1 MGIRR
6 RRKKLTTLMSRLDQ
20 RVKSVEL
27 RPISLLTESQV
38 TAAVDAG
45 ETTGGQDPT
54 TVIAIDAPKFVKVV
68 DAIAYPKK
76 YTGST
81 DLVEIYLEADLELS
95 EGDRLEVSGI
105 HGTSTVDI
113 DVASD
118 NFKVLSTDTPP
129 WTGRKLTSGKPRH
142 DPADTTWS
150 TVTNT
155 YTFQPETATPA
166 TWTRYY
172 RLQTRK
178 LVDSYSITGTT
189 VTLTLNSAHK
199 FKEGEVFFVDIF
211 AEDSRAYGLDGL
223 FRIDSVT
230 SNTIVYT
237 LDAGGVDT
245 PVPTTVPDNDVYV
258 YPVAKKYLAP
268 GSTWADSAN
277 NKIYYWNGLRWV
289 DYSLV
294 ADPVRDGDPPAAP
307 TNLQITSEGVVST
320 NVSFPTAKVTLSWT
334 APTLTKAGEPLEDL
348 IGYRI
353 KWRRTTGEDWRI
365 KDVPVITAT
374 SYTLD
379 DDAIFAQGKLYYFQL
394 IALDSGQQESDPV
407 SKTHTT
413 AIKSTPISAVGPTA
427 PIIES
432 KLGTMT
438 VRWNG
443 LLATTP
449 PSEPPADL
457 LYLKVHRSTVAGF
470 TPSDSTLM
478 ATISAVANN
487 YVIFSDVEYNTDY
500 YFRFVVSDSSGVQS
514 LVSAQSTARVTP
526 LVNTDLLVGNVLNS
540 WSFAGNLISAGALA
554 NGSINASS
562 LLGPNVVTQN
572 AISANAIGADQI
584 AAGSI
589 IAGKIGANAVTANT
603 VAANAISANAI
614 QANAIEADKIK
625 VGALDGKLITGAT
638 VRTSATSP
646 RVEMNNTGLY
656 AYNSGGGL
664 TFRILSSD
672 GSVYIAS
679 GVQIGGYATSGQL
692 DSVSTTASTASSTAN
707 AASNTAANALS
718 TASGKLGP
726 GQAAADVNAYRDTT
740 TIDGGAITTGTLDA
754 NRIKADSI
762 LGGTMRT
769 ATSGARIEIRGA
781 NSAAPGIVGY
791 KASGTA
797 FRLYSNGMAYL
808 DDVIADTITVG
819 SGGTITGGII
829 RTSSSGQRVEIRG
842 DTDSVQFRDT
852 SGLLRGEIE
861 GIGTGLFLSSGTLGG
876 KMTVGSGIQLN
887 DSNGTVASFTN
898 SGQLLAIVGT
908 TTSAANMR
916 RNDNRTAIQVVSS
929 DRRVKDSITP
939 INEGLSVVSQ
949 LQPVTFNSKVD
960 ETDKLFSGFLAQDV
974 ANVFPISEFTVVD
987 ENLDMIPNMEGAES
1001 LGFDS
1006 EPLLSLNHTELIP
1019 YLTKAIQELSEK
1031 NAQLEARLEAL
1042 EGN

>member
-1 MGIRR
+1 
-6 RRKKLTTLMSRLDQ
+6 MSRLDQ

-27 RPISLLTESQV
+27 RPINLLTESQV
-38 TAAVDAG
+38 TAAVATG
-45 ETTGGQDPT
+45 ETTTGQDPT

-95 EGDRLEVSGI
+95 DGDRLEVSGI
-105 HGTSTVDI
+105 HGTADVNI
-113 DVASD
+113 DVDGD
-118 NFKVLSTDTPP
+118 NFKILGTDTPP

-142 DPADTTWS
+142 DPSTTTWS

-155 YTFQPETATPA
+155 YTFQPETAAPT

-178 LVDSYSITGTT
+178 KVDSYSITGTT

-199 FKEGEVFFVDIF
+199 FQAEDVFFVDIF
-211 AEDSRAYGLDGL
+211 TEDSRAYGIDGL

-245 PVPTTVPDNDVYV
+245 PVPTTIPDADVYV

-277 NKIYYWNGLRWV
+277 NKIYYWNGIRWV

-413 AIKSTPISAVGPTA
+413 AIKTTPISAVGPTA

-438 VRWNG
+438 VKWNG

-449 PSEPPADL
+449 PSNPPADL
-457 LYLKVHRSTVAGF
+457 VYLKIHRSTVSGF
-470 TPSDSTLM
+470 TPSDSTLI

-487 YVIFSDVEYNTDY
+487 YAIFSDVQYNTDY

-526 LVNTDLLVGNVLNS
+526 LVNTDLLVANVLNS

-554 NGSINASS
+554 DGSISAAS
-562 LLGPNVVTQN
+562 LLGPNVITQN
-572 AISANAIGADQI
+572 AIAANAIGANQI
-584 AAGSI
+584 AANSI
-589 IAGKIGANAVTANT
+589 IAGKIGANAITANT
-603 VAANAISANAI
+603 VAANAISAGAI

-638 VRTSATSP
+638 VRTSNTNP

-692 DSVSTTASTASSTAN
+692 DTVSNTANTASSTAN
-707 AASNTAANALS
+707 TASNTAANALS
-718 TASGKLGP
+718 TADGKITKGE
-726 GQAAADVNAYRDTT
+726 AANDINISTT
-740 TIDGGAITTGTLDA
+740 TIDGDKITTGTLDA
-754 NRIKADSI
+754 DRIKASSI
-762 LGGTMRT
+762 LGGTIRT

-781 NSAAPGIVGY
+781 NSTAPGIVGY

-819 SGGTITGGII
+819 STGTITGGIV
-829 RTSSSGQRVEIRG
+829 RTSASGQRVEIRG
-842 DTDSVQFRDT
+842 DTDSVQFRSS

-861 GIGTGLFLSSGTLGG
+861 GIDSGLYLSSGTLTGSLV
-876 KMTVGSGIQLN
+876 VGSGIQLN
-887 DSNGTVASFTN
+887 DSNGTIASFTN
-898 SGQLLAIVGT
+898 SGQLLTVVGT

-916 RNDNRTAIQVVSS
+916 RPSAIAAIQIVSS
-929 DRRVKDSITP
+929 DSRVKHSVEPITS
-939 INEGLSVVSQ
+939 GLSVVSQ
-949 LQPVTFNSKVD
+949 LSPVTFNSKVD
-960 ETDKLFSGFLAQDV
+960 DTDKLFSGFLAQDV
-974 ANVFPISEFTVVD
+974 ANVLPIEQYTVV
-987 ENLDMIPNMEGAES
+987 EEVPNVLPAVEGAEE
-1001 LGFDS
+1001 LGFDVN
-1006 EPLLSLNHTELIP
+1006 PMLTLNHIELIP